1 MKASFRNSARASL
14 SLRKGL
20 EKATCNV
27 SLEEN
32 EGERVSSL
40 PSSCDLEQRFVHR
53 GFTYKLVL
61 RSGRPWVQLIMD
73 SR

>member
-1 MKASFRNSARASL
+1 MKASFRNSSRASL

-20 EKATCNV
+20 EKATCSV
-27 SLEEN
+27 SVKGN
-32 EGERVSSL
+32 EDERVSTL
-40 PSSCDLEQRFVHR
+40 PSSCELEQRFAHR
-53 GFTYKLVL
+53 GFTHKIVL